1 MALRRK
7 YGRYLPW
14 ERLNVDQVP
23 LPFVNDM
30 DYTYEEKGAKRVAIN
45 QGGAALSK
53 RMCTGQLCFR
63 GVEPTEAD
71 ATSKA
76 EYKKL
81 LLQPAP
87 CIIFRGQGNVKPEE
101 LDAYPED
108 LVVLWQK
115 CAWVDRPIA
124 LDWVDKVIK
133 PFMASQ
139 RAAGVADEST
149 RYLLFQDNLDAQKEQ
164 AYIDAL
170 KACGVDDHKAL
181 PAALPCASSIITKHT
196 RSC

>member
-1 MALRRK
+1 MCNSQAEALRRK

-30 DYTYEEKGAKRVAIN
+30 DYTYEEVGTKRVAIN
-45 QGGAALSK
+45 QGGPALSK

-63 GVEPTEAD
+63 GVEPPEPTDEVAL
-71 ATSKA
+71 ATF
-76 EYKKL
+76 KKHV

-87 CIIFRGQGNVKPEE
+87 CIVFRGQGNIKQGE
-101 LDAYPED
+101 LDAYPKG
-108 LVVLWQK
+108 LIVLWQK
-115 CAWVDRPIA
+115 CAWVDRPTA
-124 LDWVDKVIK
+124 LDWVDKVIV
-133 PFMASQ
+133 PFMAAQ

-164 AYIDAL
+164 TYIDAL
-170 KACGVDDHKAL
+170 KACGVDDHKVRPTCCAL
-181 PAALPCASSIITKHT
+181 AV
-196 RSC
+196 R